1 MMHRVKIC
9 NCNLYVMPIIEMGY
23 ARVWFAGRPADRR
36 HFCNALCHAL
46 PPDIRSTQMTQ
57 DEFSAV
63 IELRPGLL

>member
-1 MMHRVKIC
+1 
-9 NCNLYVMPIIEMGY
+9 MGY

-63 IELRPGLL
+63 IELRPGLLWIEFRIEFIMCLTQ